1 MLEHDR
7 REALHPLL
15 SLCIDISRARIW
27 GLRSLH
33 LKPCLIIIRSPWH
46 RNPGALKRNEKG
58 CPRLSEVTKLQGPLR
73 IFVSHWDRV
82 WRAKF
87 VFVFTFYYI
96 SIWPQPP
103 CSFMFQVVQLVNWR
117 KAPGIGINTQPL
129 FSPHTLF
136 LWPLKESFSRA
147 LEGLLLSGLEVRL
160 LSIISAKLI
169 QEWKCQKGTSCFYSK
184 HFFPVSE
191 WESKL
196 LPASLSCNSAEGYQR
211 LFLPIKAF
219 IKAEG
224 GQVLSKQ
231 ET

>member
-15 SLCIDISRARIW
+15 SLCIDISWARIW
-27 GLRSLH
+27 GLRSLQ

-73 IFVSHWDRV
+73 IFVSHWDRF

-147 LEGLLLSGLEVRL
+147 LEGAFVKWPGSEIAEHHLGKINPGV
-160 LSIISAKLI
+160 KMP
-169 QEWKCQKGTSCFYSK
+169 KG
-184 HFFPVSE
+184 
-191 WESKL
+191 
-196 LPASLSCNSAEGYQR
+196 NQ
-211 LFLPIKAF
+211 LFLF
-219 IKAEG
+219 
-224 GQVLSKQ
+224 QTLFSRVWMRKQ
-231 ET
+231 TASCKPLL